1 MTDPYQPSRPRD
13 DSLQEELD
21 ALREQERQGHSTPK
35 EQRRAEQLERR
46 LRVVESGVNARER
59 WEEADEDSAPTAE
72 EFHRDRREHGG
83 ASEHLDDDRLAR
95 LTEEERV
102 AAGIDDYDP
111 DEVPPA
117 TDAPPKFD
125 VTQTEEYQE
134 ERAEIRREVDE
145 GELPIEGERDSL
157 PPTHYDR

>member
-1 MTDPYQPSRPRD
+1 M
-13 DSLQEELD
+13 
-21 ALREQERQGHSTPK
+21 
-35 EQRRAEQLERR
+35 AEQ
-46 LRVVESGVNARER
+46 
-59 WEEADEDSAPTAE
+59 DFDQPAE

-83 ASEHLDDDRLAR
+83 MPEHLDDDRLAR

-117 TDAPPKFD
+117 TDAPPQWD
-125 VTQTEEYQE
+125 VTQTEEYQD
-134 ERAEIRREVDE
+134 ERAEIRREFDRDE
-145 GELPIEGERDSL
+145 LQIEGQRDSL